1 MQRTHII
8 AEIGINHNGDLNIA
22 KKLIDIA
29 SISGCDCVKF
39 QKRNPDVCVPKHQKN
54 VIRETPWGT
63 MTYLEYKHRIEFK
76 KEQYDQIKKVAVEHF
91 ATNPSVKIKELAL
104 ELGINE
110 RTIVG
115 WRTDPNFMDAIY
127 DRYMVLFGGEL
138 PAVLNAM
145 IREAKSG
152 NVQAGRL
159 VLEHSGKLVKNI
171 NVTVDSPFEKY
182 LKTVDIDDVED
193 AEIVEMMEEIPIIES
208 LPERDIEPPV
218 KRNKRE
224 KNQIDDAIKKEQY
237 NQKRK
242 EWYKWKKR
250 AIAVGVEPLSARRP
264 TKGQRKTWEDEI
276 IKRESENEG

>member
-1 MQRTHII
+1 MGKYKNFKRTT
-8 AEIGINHNGDLNIA
+8 
-22 KKLIDIA
+22 KLLYI
-29 SISGCDCVKF
+29 KYMNKL
-39 QKRNPDVCVPKHQKN
+39 QK
-54 VIRETPWGT
+54 
-63 MTYLEYKHRIEFK
+63 
-76 KEQYDQIKKVAVEHF
+76 YDQIKKVAVEHF
-91 ATNPSVKIKELAL
+91 ATNPNVKVKELAL
-104 ELGINE
+104 ELGITE

-182 LKTVDIDDVED
+182 LKTVDIDAED
-193 AEIVEMMEEIPIIES
+193 AEIIEAMEEIPIIES
-208 LPERDIEPPV
+208 LPDRDTEPPV
-218 KRNKRE
+218 KRNNRE
-224 KNQIDDAIKKEQY
+224 KKQIDDAIKKEQY
-237 NQKRK
+237 SQKRK

-250 AIAVGVEPLSARRP
+250 AKAVGVEPLSARRP
-264 TKGQRKTWEDEI
+264 TKGQRKVWEDEI
-276 IKRESENEG
+276 IKRERENEG

>member
-1 MQRTHII
+1 M
-8 AEIGINHNGDLNIA
+8 N
-22 KKLIDIA
+22 KL
-29 SISGCDCVKF
+29 
-39 QKRNPDVCVPKHQKN
+39 QK
-54 VIRETPWGT
+54 
-63 MTYLEYKHRIEFK
+63 
-76 KEQYDQIKKVAVEHF
+76 YDQIKKVAVEHF
-91 ATNPSVKIKELAL
+91 ATNPNVKVKELAL
-104 ELGINE
+104 ELGITE

-182 LKTVDIDDVED
+182 LKSVDVDNIEDGEIIDVMDKV
-193 AEIVEMMEEIPIIES
+193 EEIPIVES
-208 LPERDIEPPV
+208 LPERDIEPPAT
-218 KRNKRE
+218 RSRRE
-224 KNQIDDAIKKEQY
+224 KKQIDEALKKEQY
-237 NQKRK
+237 SQKRK
-242 EWYKWKKR
+242 EWYRWNKR
-250 AIAVGVEPLSARRP
+250 AKAVGVEPLSARRP

-276 IKRESENEG
+276 IKRESNER

>member
-1 MQRTHII
+1 MS
-8 AEIGINHNGDLNIA
+8 
-22 KKLIDIA
+22 KL
-29 SISGCDCVKF
+29 
-39 QKRNPDVCVPKHQKN
+39 QKY
-54 VIRETPWGT
+54 E
-63 MTYLEYKHRIEFK
+63 
-76 KEQYDQIKKVAVEHF
+76 QIKKVAVEHF
-91 ATNPSVKIKELAL
+91 ATNPSITVKELAD
-104 ELGINE
+104 ELGIAE
-110 RTIVG
+110 RTIVK

-138 PAVLNAM
+138 PAVLSAM

-182 LKTVDIDDVED
+182 LKQVDMDIED
-193 AEIVEMMEEIPIIES
+193 AEVIEVMEEIPIIET
-208 LPERDIEPPV
+208 LPDRDIEPPV

-224 KNQIDDAIKKEQY
+224 KKQIDDAIKKEQY

-242 EWYKWKKR
+242 EWYQWNKR
-250 AIAVGVEPLSARRP
+250 AKAVGVEPLSARRP

-276 IKRESENEG
+276 IKRENK

>member
-1 MQRTHII
+1 M
-8 AEIGINHNGDLNIA
+8 
-22 KKLIDIA
+22 
-29 SISGCDCVKF
+29 
-39 QKRNPDVCVPKHQKN
+39 
-54 VIRETPWGT
+54 
-63 MTYLEYKHRIEFK
+63 
-76 KEQYDQIKKVAVEHF
+76 
-91 ATNPSVKIKELAL
+91 
-104 ELGINE
+104 
-110 RTIVG
+110 
-115 WRTDPNFMDAIY
+115 
-127 DRYMVLFGGEL
+127 

-193 AEIVEMMEEIPIIES
+193 AEIVEMMEDIPIVES
-208 LPERDIEPPV
+208 LPERDTEPPV

-224 KNQIDDAIKKEQY
+224 KEQIDDAIKKEQY

-242 EWYKWKKR
+242 EWYQWKKR
-250 AIAVGVEPLSARRP
+250 AEVVGVEPLSARRP

-276 IKRESENEG
+276 IKREKASEANNSCQPTHNKEK

>member
-1 MQRTHII
+1 M
-8 AEIGINHNGDLNIA
+8 N
-22 KKLIDIA
+22 KL
-29 SISGCDCVKF
+29 
-39 QKRNPDVCVPKHQKN
+39 QK
-54 VIRETPWGT
+54 
-63 MTYLEYKHRIEFK
+63 
-76 KEQYDQIKKVAVEHF
+76 YDQIKKVAVEHF
-91 ATNPSVKIKELAL
+91 ATNPNVKVKELAL
-104 ELGINE
+104 ELGITE

-182 LKTVDIDDVED
+182 LKTVDIDAED
-193 AEIVEMMEEIPIIES
+193 AEIIEAMEEIPIIES
-208 LPERDIEPPV
+208 LPDRDTEPPV
-218 KRNKRE
+218 KRNNRE
-224 KNQIDDAIKKEQY
+224 KKQIDDAIKKEQY
-237 NQKRK
+237 SQKRK

-250 AIAVGVEPLSARRP
+250 AKAVGVEPLSARRP
-264 TKGQRKTWEDEI
+264 TKGQRKVWEDEI